1 MPNPVSFRSPAEI
14 DTAYRLV
21 VAAHS
26 REASL
31 QGPPEHHHASPLL
44 VGGTVAEGLVAGA
57 ETLESAHL
65 IAHPGAALLPPAGLA
80 LTLAAPGA
88 ALAVGLAEIN
98 HAWDEHDRR
107 GTEVDHHQMRGA
119 VLYVLG
125 RIPNPD
131 RPEVVEQFGT
141 HERDG
146 ARDAARF
153 ERLRPQAFAELQ
165 ARTRASFQGGET
177 AALLGNL
184 RGEALETALRDPI
197 FRMGYEETMA
207 QRTSDPAAFEARASE
222 ARALASTVQQA
233 RAAVP
238 ISG

>member
-1 MPNPVSFRSPAEI
+1 MPDPVSFRSPAEI
-14 DTAYRLV
+14 DTAYRHV

-31 QGPPEHHHASPLL
+31 QGPPEHHTDPA
-44 VGGTVAEGLVAGA
+44 VAAGTAAEGAIAAYEVG
-57 ETLESAHL
+57 ESLHL
-65 IAHPGAALLPPAGLA
+65 IAHPGAAAGAGPA
-80 LTLAAPGA
+80 LTIGAPLV
-88 ALAVGLAEIN
+88 ALGVGLAEIN
-98 HAWDEHDRR
+98 HAWHEHDRR
-107 GTEVDHHQMRGA
+107 GAEVDHHQMRGA

-131 RPEVVEQFGT
+131 RSEVVEQFGT

-153 ERLRPQAFAELQ
+153 ERLRPAQFEALRG
-165 ARTRASFQGGET
+165 RTLTSFHGGEN

-184 RGEALETALRDPI
+184 RGSALESALRDPI
-197 FRMGYEETMA
+197 FRMGYEETQA
-207 QRTSDPAAFEARASE
+207 LRTSDPAAFEARASE
-222 ARALASTVQQA
+222 ARALASAVQHA
-233 RAAVP
+233 RATVP

>member
-1 MPNPVSFRSPAEI
+1 VTNPVSFRSPAEI
-14 DTAYRLV
+14 DTAYRHV

-31 QGPPEHHHASPLL
+31 QGPPEHHPDAA
-44 VGGTVAEGLVAGA
+44 VVAGTAAEGAIAAYEVF
-57 ETLESAHL
+57 ESLHL
-65 IAHPGAALLPPAGLA
+65 IAHPGAAAAAGPF
-80 LTLAAPGA
+80 LTIAAPVVA
-88 ALAVGLAEIN
+88 AGVGLAEIN
-98 HAWDEHDRR
+98 HAWHEHERR

-131 RPEVVEQFGT
+131 RSEVVEQFGT

-153 ERLRPQAFAELQ
+153 ERLRPTQFEALR
-165 ARTRASFQGGET
+165 ARTMTSFHGGES

-184 RGEALETALRDPI
+184 RGPELESAMRDPI
-197 FRMGYEETMA
+197 FRMGYEETLA
-207 QRTSDPAAFEARASE
+207 QRASDPASFEARAAE
-222 ARALASTVQQA
+222 ARTLSTTVQQA
-233 RAAVP
+233 RASVP
-238 ISG
+238 LSA